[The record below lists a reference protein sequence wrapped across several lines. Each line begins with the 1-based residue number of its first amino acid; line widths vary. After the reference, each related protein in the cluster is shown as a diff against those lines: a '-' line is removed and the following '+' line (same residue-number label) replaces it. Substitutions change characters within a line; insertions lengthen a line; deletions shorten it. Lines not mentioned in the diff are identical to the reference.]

1 LSELQ
6 LEQTTGTNIIFL
18 VDITIWSCD
27 RVDKLDCLL
36 YKITAGTLKK
46 LIDNYCC
53 SRGDAVDFPFK
64 HEDPY
69 HSPVRG
75 LGPYVAQVTTKQI
88 FDETSHKL
96 GLQVRILQPKAA
108 FNI

>member
-1 LSELQ
+1 LP
-6 LEQTTGTNIIFL
+6 
-18 VDITIWSCD
+18 
-27 RVDKLDCLL
+27 
-36 YKITAGTLKK
+36 TALNYSRYTQK

-53 SRGDAVDFPFK
+53 SGSDAVDLPFK
-64 HEDPY
+64 HADPY

-88 FDETSHKL
+88 FEKTANKL
-96 GLQVRILQPKAA
+96 GFKVRILQPQAA